1 MANVNAS
8 RYQRWW
14 VQQQAALTSFNN
26 SSGTWISNSSQLIRV
41 DANSATATRDA
52 PYSRFPVLTGTR
64 SEVAGIRGRK
74 RATWSI
80 RGLPF
85 IPSGSAATAPDT
97 DIILQNIF
105 GQASS
110 GSPKTYNFL
119 DSGYLPFSMFQFNQA
134 FTTLTQRALWG
145 CFVTRATWNFNGLF
159 LTVDLDGFAGYEIDS
174 SGFSSFPADGGLG
187 GLTTFPVQPG
197 SAPTNGQPV
206 PGFGAGYSL
215 TINSNTVLLS
225 VRALSLTLETGFT
238 PIDDVLDS
246 PYLAQVVGGARRVSI
261 NVGDILDSDAA
272 VLTSLKA
279 TADQDLTGATA
290 VTGTIVAGNGTGN
303 TFTFNLQQ
311 LELNAF
317 DLRDNGAAVSFVIP
331 TSYAH
336 ATAAGQVNDFTL
348 SYS

>member
-1 MANVNAS
+1 MSVNVNAS

-14 VQQQAALTSFNN
+14 VQQQSALTSFNN

-85 IPSGSAATAPDT
+85 IPSGTATTAPDT

-110 GSPKTYNFL
+110 GTPRTYSFL

-145 CFVTRATWNFNGLF
+145 CFVTRVTWNFNGLF
-159 LTVDLDGFAGYEIDS
+159 LTMDLDGFAGFEIDNQ
-174 SGFSSFPADGGLG
+174 GFSSFPADGSLG
-187 GLTTFPVQPG
+187 GLTAFPVQPS
-197 SAPTNGQPV
+197 SAPINGSPI
-206 PGFGAGYSL
+206 PGFGNGYSL
-215 TINSNTVLLS
+215 TLNSQTFLLS
-225 VRALSLTLETGFT
+225 VRALSCTLETGFT
-238 PIDDVLDS
+238 PLDDVYDS
-246 PYLAQVVGGARRVSI
+246 PFLAQVVGGARRFSI
-261 NVGDILDSDAA
+261 NIGDILDSD
-272 VLTSLKA
+272 VSTLTNLKEECD
-279 TADQDLTGATA
+279 TDLTGTG
-290 VTGTIVAGNGTGN
+290 VTGTIVAGNATGS
-303 TFTFNLQQ
+303 TFTWTVNTIQP
-311 LELNAF
+311 NAF
-317 DLRDNGAAVSFVIP
+317 DIRDNGAAVSFVLP
-331 TSYAH
+331 SSYAH
-336 ATAAGQVNDFTL
+336 ATAVGQTNDVSL